1 MNKLKFSIMIAI
13 IIALLPACSQTETI
27 HYCAKCGTVTT
38 NMVAGSKMSME
49 NMGIPTSRLEK
60 VNSTVY
66 RAYLC
71 DRCTGPVIVGPGL
84 VESPD

>member
-27 HYCAKCGTVTT
+27 HYYAKCGTVTT
-38 NMVAGSKMSME
+38 NIKMSME

-66 RAYLC
+66 RTYLC
-71 DRCTGPVIVGPGL
+71 DRCTGPVIVGPGV